1 VKFHAFVLV
10 ASSVS
15 LLACSAQS
23 STPEDKIARSSAR
36 ADLYQCEG
44 CEAALEADA
53 AKLTPNARIA
63 PVGELGEAMR
73 IQGTVFASNRKSP
86 VGGVILYAWQTNAAG
101 LYANGTQDT
110 EMSRLHGRLR
120 AWVKTDASGRYQF
133 DTIKPA
139 PYPDENLAAHIHL
152 VVLEPGKRP
161 YWIDDV
167 VFDGEFGVT
176 ARYRREMTNKGGNG
190 IVRLVKEP
198 SGTWIA
204 QRDIVLEQH
213 PE

>member
-1 VKFHAFVLV
+1 MKLLTLALT
-10 ASSVS
+10 SMG

-23 STPEDKIARSSAR
+23 SVSEGKNTAGVVR

-53 AKLTPNARIA
+53 AKLTASAQMA
-63 PVGELGEAMR
+63 PTGEPGDAMR
-73 IQGTVFASNRKSP
+73 LEGTVFANSGKFP
-86 VGGVILYAWQTNAAG
+86 VGGIILYAWQTNAAG
-101 LYANGTQDT
+101 LYANGSSES

-120 AWVKTDASGRYQF
+120 GWVKTSPDGRYRF

-139 PYPDENLAAHIHL
+139 PYPNDTLAAHIHL

-176 ARYRREMTNKGGNG
+176 PKYRREMTNKGGKG
-190 IVRLVKEP
+190 IIRLTKELG
-198 SGTWIA
+198 GTWVA
-204 QRDIVLEQH
+204 RRDIVLEQH
-213 PE
+213 PQ